1 MIELSRL
8 VLICTQQLFN
18 SNKASAGLTCNTKN
32 YHIILFQK
40 ERGVKMIAIGI
51 GNNINKYFMYQ
62 VVGTK
67 GMVILLKNFDSLT
80 AKIGDILDQACGEW
94 YYSAI
99 CGD

>member
-1 MIELSRL
+1 
-8 VLICTQQLFN
+8 
-18 SNKASAGLTCNTKN
+18 
-32 YHIILFQK
+32 
-40 ERGVKMIAIGI
+40 MIAIGI

-80 AKIGDILDQACGEW
+80 AKIGDILDKACGEW

-99 CGD
+99 CGY

>member
-1 MIELSRL
+1 
-8 VLICTQQLFN
+8 
-18 SNKASAGLTCNTKN
+18 
-32 YHIILFQK
+32 
-40 ERGVKMIAIGI
+40 MIAIGI

-99 CGD
+99 CGY

>member
-1 MIELSRL
+1 MNSVSRL
-8 VLICTQQLFN
+8 VLIYTQQLFN
-18 SNKASAGLTCNTKN
+18 SSKASADLTFNTKN

-51 GNNINKYFMYQ
+51 GNNINKYFMHQ

-67 GMVILLKNFDSLT
+67 GIVILLKNFDSLT

-99 CGD
+99 CGY